1 MTTHRCP
8 TDGSGETPCCGLS
21 PLELP
26 LDDRMTVDGE
36 VDCDG
41 GIVRCPSCG
50 QPMSSGGFALACG
63 RGGQSARILLPA
75 ICTDRACRAA
85 RDEAAMAKAIAAG
98 VILP

>member
-8 TDGSGETPCCGLS
+8 PDGSGETPCCDLS

-41 GIVRCPSCG
+41 GVVRCPSCG
-50 QPMSSGGFALACG
+50 QPMASGGFALACG
-63 RGGQSARILLPA
+63 RGGASARIPLPA
-75 ICTDRACRAA
+75 TCRDPACLAA
-85 RDEAAMAKAIAAG
+85 RDEAAIEQAITAG
-98 VILP
+98 VIRR